1 MTFNVWSAK
10 DQLFKWFNSCALM
23 LGETVYNCFG
33 RCTIQAVFRKIGCQL
48 PGSVRAYGPLEAS
61 DLAIS
66 WVI

>member
-1 MTFNVWSAK
+1 
-10 DQLFKWFNSCALM
+10 M